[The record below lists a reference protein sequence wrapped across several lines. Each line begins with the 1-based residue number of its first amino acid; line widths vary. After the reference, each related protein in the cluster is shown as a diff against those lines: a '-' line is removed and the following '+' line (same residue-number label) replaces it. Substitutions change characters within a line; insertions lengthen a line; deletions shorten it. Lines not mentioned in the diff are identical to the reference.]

1 MRGFLK
7 EIKNLAIN
15 RATNRINQTL
25 GGLIGPMGRGIPNNI
40 GGTFQTNVYRN
51 LNKNPFAGEAV
62 IYPEDLGSN
71 DQGHYVQ
78 FFINEKE
85 NSNVNFGGSG
95 RRVPSQPARNTG
107 SSTAQVKRSATRT
120 LSSSI
125 CMYMPA
131 TVSASQNSKYG
142 EHEIGAAVAGAIAAY
157 KGYQDGQGFF
167 NTVGEIKD
175 AIAPKIAEAAV
186 EVGKEALDV
195 AAKGAKAAIDINR
208 GMVTNNRLEMVF
220 EGVDR
225 RSFSFDFKMMPK
237 SESEAIMLDK
247 IVNMF
252 RFYMAPSF
260 DGGDLQGRTFIVPA
274 TFDIEYYYAV
284 GKRNE
289 FLNRISTCVLEQC
302 NVTYGGERTQFFRP
316 TQDGRGAPPVETS
329 ISLSFKE
336 LEIITREKIAEG
348 F

>member
-1 MRGFLK
+1 MRGFLN
-7 EIKNLAIN
+7 EIKNVAIN
-15 RATNRINQTL
+15 RATNKINQSL
-25 GGLIGPMGRGIPNNI
+25 GGLISPMGKGMPNNI

-51 LNKNPFAGEAV
+51 LNKNPFRGETV

-78 FFINEKE
+78 FYINEQA
-85 NSNVNFGGSG
+85 NANVNFRGQG
-95 RRVPSQPARNTG
+95 RSFQAARNTG

-142 EHEIGAAVAGAIAAY
+142 EHEIGAMVAGAIAAY

-237 SESEAIMLDK
+237 SESEAIMVDK

-284 GKRNE
+284 GKRND
-289 FLNRISTCVLEQC
+289 FLNRISTCVLETC

-329 ISLSFKE
+329 IQLGFKE
-336 LEIITREKIAEG
+336 LDIITREKIAEG

>member
-1 MRGFLK
+1 MRGFLN
-7 EIKNLAIN
+7 EIKNVAIN
-15 RATNRINQTL
+15 RATNKINQTL
-25 GGLIGPMGRGIPNNI
+25 GGLISPMGKGMPNNI

-51 LNKNPFAGEAV
+51 LNKNPFRGETV

-78 FFINEKE
+78 FYINEQA
-85 NSNVNFGGSG
+85 NANVNFRGQG
-95 RRVPSQPARNTG
+95 RSFQAARNTG

-142 EHEIGAAVAGAIAAY
+142 EHEIGAMVAGAIAAY

-237 SESEAIMLDK
+237 SESEAIMVDK

-284 GKRNE
+284 GKRND
-289 FLNRISTCVLEQC
+289 FLNRISTCVLETC

-329 ISLSFKE
+329 IQLGFKE
-336 LEIITREKIAEG
+336 LVIITREKIAEG